1 MIVYV
6 NTSGTAISVQPSPVY
21 QGSSLNGSLYFVAP
35 FPTTDAVSVAFTL
48 PNGDVTP
55 VYPMTSVAELP
66 GVMDALGDGF
76 NVWEYQP
83 NNALITAH
91 AGTVT
96 AQFRVTYNGAPITT
110 SAINFTVQEGVFPVP
125 PADPSVDE
133 WQTLINL
140 YGNLSGRV
148 TALEDRETAK
158 VLVDFTVDAS
168 TGKGVKYYSDGST
181 ATVQFPT
188 DGETPSGG
196 DSVINILSFTA
207 ESWLNADGGG
217 YELAFGSQQTGFTTS
232 EFFVLLSHNG
242 SATYEAGTETTAS
255 ERVGF
260 FSQPDSVFQGSD
272 GSVLLTA
279 NVSYAGRLLL
289 FSGHAKDGA
298 SVVGAEVIKVNK

>member
-6 NTSGTAISVQPSPVY
+6 NTSGTAIAVQPSPVY
-21 QGSSLNGSLYFVAP
+21 QGSSLSGALYFVAP
-35 FPTTDAVSVAFTL
+35 FPTTNAVSVAFTL
-48 PNGDVTP
+48 PNGDITSA
-55 VYPMTSVAELP
+55 YPMTSVAALP
-66 GVMDALGDGF
+66 GVMDALGDEYS
-76 NVWEYQP
+76 VWEYQP
-83 NNALITAH
+83 DNALITAH

-96 AQFRVTYNGAPITT
+96 AQFSVTYNGKPVTT
-110 SAINFTVQEGVFPVP
+110 SAINFTVQEGVFPIP
-125 PADPSVDE
+125 PDDPSADE

-148 TALEDRETAK
+148 TALEDRQAAK
-158 VLVDFTVDAS
+158 VLVDFTVDDK

-188 DGETPSGG
+188 GGETPSGG
-196 DSVINILSFTA
+196 NSVINILSFTA
-207 ESWLNADGGG
+207 ESWLTDSGG

-242 SATYEAGTETTAS
+242 SATYEAGTETTAL

-279 NVSYAGRLLL
+279 NAPYAGRLLL

-298 SVVGAEVIKVNK
+298 NVVGAEVIKVNK